1 MMKKLKDFDFILMIT
16 PILLSAFGI
25 VMIYSASMVMAVV
38 EGFEP
43 THYLYRQ
50 LLWFLIG
57 LAGFIACSIFP
68 YQNYQKL
75 MKFIVLTMVFL
86 LVGVLFFGEVRGNA
100 RSWFVFGPISFQ
112 PSEIT
117 KLGLVMYLAS
127 VYSKKQ
133 EYIHDFYKGV
143 LPPLV
148 LTGIILS
155 LIMMEPDIGTT
166 AIIFLIASTVV
177 ISSGIRRKHLL
188 VLAFVT
194 LLLIAFT
201 IPKMVTDVRISRF
214 TGAYQPFE
222 APDDS
227 GYHLIQ
233 SYLAIGGGGV
243 TGEGLGQSVQKLG
256 YLFGAHTDFIMSVI
270 SEELGF
276 FGVALVIG
284 MLSLIV
290 LRGLFIA
297 RKCEDSF
304 GSLLAIGISS
314 MIGIQSFINI
324 GAISGILPITGVTLP
339 FVSYGGSSLFVT
351 LIAMG
356 VLNNIAMTAKKNDG
370 QAPMRTDVPES
381 PNIQRFNQRGGK
393 RWSS

>member
-1 MMKKLKDFDFILMIT
+1 LMIT

-25 VMIYSASMVMAVV
+25 VIIYSASMVMAVV

-148 LTGIILS
+148 LTGII
-155 LIMMEPDIGTT
+155 
-166 AIIFLIASTVV
+166 FLIASTVV

-243 TGEGLGQSVQKLG
+243 TGEGL
-256 YLFGAHTDFIMSVI
+256 
-270 SEELGF
+270 
-276 FGVALVIG
+276 
-284 MLSLIV
+284 
-290 LRGLFIA
+290 
-297 RKCEDSF
+297 
-304 GSLLAIGISS
+304 
-314 MIGIQSFINI
+314 
-324 GAISGILPITGVTLP
+324 
-339 FVSYGGSSLFVT
+339 
-351 LIAMG
+351 
-356 VLNNIAMTAKKNDG
+356 
-370 QAPMRTDVPES
+370 
-381 PNIQRFNQRGGK
+381 
-393 RWSS
+393 